1 MLHQKAQKNWDLLSR
16 LKEIIWIFIVKS
28 LCPAFARLRPIC
40 YLWLLERETLKDD
53 PDTYLAYTEQEI
65 RYFAGTYDEPGGVLT
80 FNDFKRRRAG
90 SL

>member
-1 MLHQKAQKNWDLLSR
+1 
-16 LKEIIWIFIVKS
+16 
-28 LCPAFARLRPIC
+28 
-40 YLWLLERETLKDD
+40 LWLLERETLKDD